1 MLQRDGV
8 DGGAPMTRRLLIAR
22 HGETEWNLED
32 RIQGH
37 TDIPLSGKGHA
48 QAASLGRRLAQFE
61 VHAAYASDLARTTQ
75 TAEAVLAGREVALSP
90 VPELREF
97 SYGRW
102 EGMTHREVE
111 RSDPALYADM
121 LTRRAGFA
129 PPGGESLDQ
138 VKARVCEFA
147 SGLRDALLSG
157 DGRSFNGHSF
167 PATDKGDRDTTVL
180 VVGHGGSMRALLVC
194 LLGLSASS
202 VWSFW
207 LDTAS
212 LTVVDLYPDN
222 AVLKLFNDMSH
233 LKGGERS

>member
-1 MLQRDGV
+1 
-8 DGGAPMTRRLLIAR
+8 MTRRLLIAR
-22 HGETEWNLED
+22 HGETDWNLEG

-37 TDIPLSGKGHA
+37 RDIPLSGKGLA
-48 QAASLGRRLAQFE
+48 QAASLGRRLAQVE
-61 VHAAYASDLARTTQ
+61 VDAAYASDLARTTQ
-75 TAEAVLAGREVALSP
+75 TAEAVLAGREVALSH

-129 PPGGESLDQ
+129 PPDGESLDQ

-147 SGLRDALLSG
+147 SGLREALLSG
-157 DGRSFNGHSF
+157 DGRSFKGHSF
-167 PATDKGDRDTTVL
+167 APSPEEGARDTTVL
-180 VVGHGGSMRALLVC
+180 VVGHGGSLRALLVC
-194 LLGLSASS
+194 LLGLPASS

-207 LDTAS
+207 LDTAG

-222 AVLKLFNDMSH
+222 AVLKLFNDTSH
-233 LKGGERS
+233 LKGGKGS